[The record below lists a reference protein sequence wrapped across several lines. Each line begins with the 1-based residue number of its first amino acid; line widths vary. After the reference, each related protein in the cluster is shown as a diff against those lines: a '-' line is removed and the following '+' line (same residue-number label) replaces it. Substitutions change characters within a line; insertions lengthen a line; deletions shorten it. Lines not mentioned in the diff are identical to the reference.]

1 MFSCTRYTCL
11 LITACIVILSA
22 AFTPAPVQW
31 VIIKGT
37 YLKVDGSTNI
47 NKFSCEIDNYNN
59 PDTIQLT
66 KNNSLAFAMKG
77 NLSLNVEGFD
87 CHNAMMT
94 KDLRITLNMQ
104 SFPRLSIRFLSLN
117 NFEETIAT
125 QNLAGWVEIEIAGVA
140 RKFDVNYQYRLIDG
154 KTVQLKGIRAIN
166 FSDFNLL
173 PPRKLGGMIKAN
185 DRLDVEFQLIMKTL

>member
-1 MFSCTRYTCL
+1 
-11 LITACIVILSA
+11 
-22 AFTPAPVQW
+22 
-31 VIIKGT
+31 
-37 YLKVDGSTNI
+37 
-47 NKFSCEIDNYNN
+47 
-59 PDTIQLT
+59 
-66 KNNSLAFAMKG
+66 MKG

-94 KDLRITLNMQ
+94 KDLRKTLNMQ

-117 NFEETIAT
+117 NFEETKAT